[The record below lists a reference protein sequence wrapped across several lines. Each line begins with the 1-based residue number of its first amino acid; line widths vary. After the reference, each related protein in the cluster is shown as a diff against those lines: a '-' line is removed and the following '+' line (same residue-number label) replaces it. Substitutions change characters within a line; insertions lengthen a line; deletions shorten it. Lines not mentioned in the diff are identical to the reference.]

1 MVETIFKKRPFL
13 VFVLSVIFSPLDS
26 KSADLGH
33 TYMNYLDFL
42 ASKDL
47 RAVNAGFDISVDKLN
62 EKMFEWQKLLV
73 KWSLKKGKCANF
85 QECGLGKT
93 IQQLCFADETRKYTG
108 QPSII
113 LAPLAVAN
121 QTKLQGEAFN
131 IDVNICESAKDVSK
145 YAVNIT
151 NYEKLHNFDCSV
163 FGSVALDESSILKNN
178 IGKIRTQLID
188 EFKFTPFRS
197 CYSATPAPNDFMELG
212 NHSEFLGV
220 MSYFEMLATF
230 FVHDGGDVS
239 KWRLKGHAVDKFW
252 DWIASWACVVPNP
265 SVLGFK
271 TERYTLP
278 PLNVE
283 QVTVKSN
290 MEDDIGQLLLFP
302 SATQTLQQRSQARR
316 DSIEDRVKKAC
327 EIANSTNEQV
337 LVWCDYNS
345 ESELLKKNINGAV
358 EVKGS
363 DSDEHKIKAM
373 LGFANGDIRVLVSKP
388 SICGYGMNWQNCH
401 NEIFVGLSDSFEKY
415 YQAIRRCWRFGQTDP
430 VNAFLVVSEA
440 EGAVKDNI
448 ERKQKQAAEFMNNL
462 AERTKNI
469 LLADIQNTTRMSES
483 YNPKERMEIP
493 SWIA

>member
-1 MVETIFKKRPFL
+1 M
-13 VFVLSVIFSPLDS
+13 D
-26 KSADLGH
+26 
-33 TYMNYLDFL
+33 YLDFI
-42 ASKDL
+42 ASKQIK
-47 RAVNAGFDISVDKLN
+47 AVDAGFNVELTDINKN
-62 EKMFEWQKLLV
+62 AFEWQKLLI
-73 KWSLKKGKCANF
+73 KWSLMKGKCANF

-108 QPSII
+108 KPSII

-121 QTKLQGEAFN
+121 QTKQQGEHFN
-131 IDVNICESAKDVSK
+131 IDVNICESQKDISQN
-145 YAVNIT
+145 AVNIT

-178 IGKIRTQLID
+178 IGKIRTQLI
-188 EFKFTPFRS
+188 EKFKYTPFKS

-239 KWRLKGHAVDKFW
+239 KWRLKGHAEDAFW

-265 SVLGFK
+265 SILGYDDD
-271 TERYTLP
+271 RYNLP
-278 PLNVE
+278 PLNIE
-283 QVTVKSN
+283 QITVKSQ
-290 MEDDIGQLLLFP
+290 MQDDLGQMLLFP
-302 SATQTLQQRSQARR
+302 SSTQTLQERARARR
-316 DSIEDRVKKAC
+316 ESLEERAKTAC
-327 EIANSTNEQV
+327 EIANSSNEQQ
-337 LVWCDYNS
+337 LVWCDYNA
-345 ESELLKKNINGAV
+345 ESELLSKKINGAV

-363 DSDEHKIKAM
+363 DSDEHKIRAM

-388 SICGYGMNWQNCH
+388 SICGYGMNWQNCN

-415 YQAIRRCWRFGQTDP
+415 YQAIRRCWRFGQDKP
-430 VNAFLVVSEA
+430 VNAYIVVSEA

-448 ERKQKQAAEFMNNL
+448 ERKQKQAQEFMNKL
-462 AERTKNI
+462 AKRTKNA
-469 LLADIQNTTRMSES
+469 LLADINRTAKTMTS
-483 YNPKERMEIP
+483 YIPTERMELP

>member
-1 MVETIFKKRPFL
+1 M
-13 VFVLSVIFSPLDS
+13 D
-26 KSADLGH
+26 
-33 TYMNYLDFL
+33 YLDFI
-42 ASKDL
+42 ASKQIK
-47 RAVNAGFDISVDKLN
+47 AVDAGFNVELTDIN
-62 EKMFEWQKLLV
+62 RNAFEWQKLLI
-73 KWSLKKGKCANF
+73 KWSLMKGKCANF

-108 QPSII
+108 KPSII

-121 QTKLQGEAFN
+121 QTKQQGAHFN
-131 IDVNICESAKDVSK
+131 IDVNICESQKDISQN
-145 YAVNIT
+145 AVNIT

-178 IGKIRTQLID
+178 IGKIRTQLI
-188 EFKFTPFRS
+188 EKFKYTPFKS

-239 KWRLKGHAVDKFW
+239 KWRLKGHAEDAFW

-265 SVLGFK
+265 SILGYDDD
-271 TERYTLP
+271 RYNLP
-278 PLNVE
+278 PLNIE
-283 QVTVKSN
+283 QITVKSQ
-290 MEDDIGQLLLFP
+290 MQDDLGQMLLFP
-302 SATQTLQQRSQARR
+302 SSTQTLQERARARR
-316 DSIEDRVKKAC
+316 ESLEERAKTAC
-327 EIANSTNEQV
+327 EIANSSNEQQ
-337 LVWCDYNS
+337 LVWCDYNA
-345 ESELLKKNINGAV
+345 ESELLSKNINGAV

-363 DSDEHKIKAM
+363 DSDEHKIRAM

-388 SICGYGMNWQNCH
+388 SICGYGMNWQNCN

-415 YQAIRRCWRFGQTDP
+415 YQAIRRCWRFGQDKP
-430 VNAFLVVSEA
+430 VNAYIVVSEA

-448 ERKQKQAAEFMNNL
+448 ERKQKQAQEFMNKL
-462 AERTKNI
+462 AKRTKNA
-469 LLADIQNTTRMSES
+469 LLADINRTAKTMTS
-483 YNPKERMEIP
+483 YIPTERMELP

>member
-1 MVETIFKKRPFL
+1 M
-13 VFVLSVIFSPLDS
+13 D
-26 KSADLGH
+26 
-33 TYMNYLDFL
+33 YLDFI
-42 ASKDL
+42 ASKQIK
-47 RAVNAGFDISVDKLN
+47 AVDAGFNVELTDINKN
-62 EKMFEWQKLLV
+62 AFEWQKLLI
-73 KWSLKKGKCANF
+73 KWSLMKGKCANF

-108 QPSII
+108 KPSII

-121 QTKLQGEAFN
+121 QTKQQGEHFN
-131 IDVNICESAKDVSK
+131 IDVNICESQKDISQN
-145 YAVNIT
+145 AVNIT

-178 IGKIRTQLID
+178 IGKIRTQLI
-188 EFKFTPFRS
+188 EKFKYTPFKS

-239 KWRLKGHAVDKFW
+239 KWRLKGHAEDAFW

-265 SVLGFK
+265 SILGYDDD
-271 TERYTLP
+271 RYNLP
-278 PLNVE
+278 PLNIE
-283 QVTVKSN
+283 QITVKSQ
-290 MEDDIGQLLLFP
+290 MQDDLGQMLLFP
-302 SATQTLQQRSQARR
+302 SSTQTLQERARARR
-316 DSIEDRVKKAC
+316 ESLEERAKTAC
-327 EIANSTNEQV
+327 EIANSSNEQQ
-337 LVWCDYNS
+337 LVWCDYNA
-345 ESELLKKNINGAV
+345 ESELLSKNINGAV

-363 DSDEHKIKAM
+363 DSDEHKIRAM

-388 SICGYGMNWQNCH
+388 SICGYGMNWQNCN

-415 YQAIRRCWRFGQTDP
+415 YQAIRRCWRFGQDKP
-430 VNAFLVVSEA
+430 VNAYIVVSEA

-448 ERKQKQAAEFMNNL
+448 ERKQKQAQEFMNKL
-462 AERTKNI
+462 AKRTKNA
-469 LLADIQNTTRMSES
+469 LLADINRTAKTMTS
-483 YNPKERMEIP
+483 YIPTERMELP

>member
-1 MVETIFKKRPFL
+1 M
-13 VFVLSVIFSPLDS
+13 D
-26 KSADLGH
+26 
-33 TYMNYLDFL
+33 YLDFI
-42 ASKDL
+42 ASKQIK
-47 RAVNAGFDISVDKLN
+47 AVDAGFNVELTDIN
-62 EKMFEWQKLLV
+62 RNAFEWQKLLI
-73 KWSLKKGKCANF
+73 KWSLMKGKCANF

-108 QPSII
+108 KPSII

-121 QTKLQGEAFN
+121 QTKQQGEHFN
-131 IDVNICESAKDVSK
+131 IDVNICESQKDISQN
-145 YAVNIT
+145 AVNIT

-178 IGKIRTQLID
+178 IGKIRTQLI
-188 EFKFTPFRS
+188 EKFKYTPFKS

-239 KWRLKGHAVDKFW
+239 KWRLKGHAEDAFW

-265 SVLGFK
+265 SILGYDDD
-271 TERYTLP
+271 RYNLP
-278 PLNVE
+278 PLNIE
-283 QVTVKSN
+283 QITVKSQ
-290 MEDDIGQLLLFP
+290 MQDDLGQMLLFP
-302 SATQTLQQRSQARR
+302 SSTQTLQERARARR
-316 DSIEDRVKKAC
+316 ESLEERAKTAC
-327 EIANSTNEQV
+327 EIANSSNEQQ
-337 LVWCDYNS
+337 LVWCDYNA
-345 ESELLKKNINGAV
+345 ESELLSKNINGAV

-363 DSDEHKIKAM
+363 DSDEHKIRAM

-388 SICGYGMNWQNCH
+388 SICGYGMNWQNCN

-415 YQAIRRCWRFGQTDP
+415 YQAIRRCWRFGQDKP
-430 VNAFLVVSEA
+430 VNAYIVVSEA

-448 ERKQKQAAEFMNNL
+448 ERKQKQAQEFMNKL
-462 AERTKNI
+462 AKRTKNA
-469 LLADIQNTTRMSES
+469 LLADINRTAKTMTS
-483 YNPKERMEIP
+483 YIPTERMELP

>member
-1 MVETIFKKRPFL
+1 M
-13 VFVLSVIFSPLDS
+13 D
-26 KSADLGH
+26 
-33 TYMNYLDFL
+33 YLDFI
-42 ASKDL
+42 ASKQIK
-47 RAVNAGFDISVDKLN
+47 AVDAGFNVELTDIN
-62 EKMFEWQKLLV
+62 RNAFEWQKLLI
-73 KWSLKKGKCANF
+73 KWSLMKGKCANF

-108 QPSII
+108 KPSII

-121 QTKLQGEAFN
+121 QTKQQGEHFN
-131 IDVNICESAKDVSK
+131 IDVNICESQKDISQN
-145 YAVNIT
+145 AVNVT

-178 IGKIRTQLID
+178 IGKIRTQLI
-188 EFKFTPFRS
+188 EKFKYTPFKS

-239 KWRLKGHAVDKFW
+239 KWRLKGHAEDAFW

-265 SVLGFK
+265 SILGYDDD
-271 TERYTLP
+271 RYNLP
-278 PLNVE
+278 PLNIE
-283 QVTVKSN
+283 QITVKSQ
-290 MEDDIGQLLLFP
+290 MQDDLGQMLLFP
-302 SATQTLQQRSQARR
+302 SSTQTLQERARARR
-316 DSIEDRVKKAC
+316 ESLEERAKTAC
-327 EIANSTNEQV
+327 EIANSSNEQQ
-337 LVWCDYNS
+337 LVWCDYNA
-345 ESELLKKNINGAV
+345 ESELLSKNINGAV

-363 DSDEHKIKAM
+363 DSDEHKIRAM

-388 SICGYGMNWQNCH
+388 SICGYGMNWQNCN

-415 YQAIRRCWRFGQTDP
+415 YQAIRRCWRFGQDKP
-430 VNAFLVVSEA
+430 VNAYIVVSEA

-448 ERKQKQAAEFMNNL
+448 ERKQKQAQEFMNKL
-462 AERTKNI
+462 AKRTKNA
-469 LLADIQNTTRMSES
+469 LLADINRTAKTMTS
-483 YNPKERMEIP
+483 YIPTERMELP